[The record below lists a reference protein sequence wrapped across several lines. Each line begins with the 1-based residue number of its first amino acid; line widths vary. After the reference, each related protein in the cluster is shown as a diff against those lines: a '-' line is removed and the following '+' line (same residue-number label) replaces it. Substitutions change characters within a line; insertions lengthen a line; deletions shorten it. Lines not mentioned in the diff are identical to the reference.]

1 MQLNMTVAKL
11 MMALP
16 APRRDDV
23 HLAPVPP
30 RNPVNYVPF
39 SPAFEEAWLMAV
51 YAPLNVQVH

>member
-1 MQLNMTVAKL
+1 MLNMTVAKIL
-11 MMALP
+11 MALP

-30 RNPVNYVPF
+30 CNPVN
-39 SPAFEEAWLMAV
+39 